1 MEIFSQP
8 GFMSA
13 LFAIILIDLAL
24 AGDNALVIGL
34 AVRNIPAEMQKKAI
48 LWGTVGA
55 IVIRCLL
62 TLIVVWLLKIPG
74 FMLAGGLALVWIA
87 HKLASED
94 GGGEHNVAAKSTLR
108 GAIGTI
114 VVADTVMGLENV
126 LAVGG
131 AANGNMVLVVLGL
144 LISIPI
150 IVLGSQ
156 VVIKAVNR
164 FPWLIIAGA
173 AVLAWTAAKM
183 IVSEPFLKS
192 YVGGPEHH
200 VLRNA
205 IYLIVIGIA
214 IGPVLW
220 RKLARDARV
229 RFAQCAFVIAW
240 LMFFDWLEVRLDW
253 DMDPIESWKVW
264 HETLDLVKFLGW
276 IPLVIAMEKWRK
288 PPALGAAPTR

>member
-1 MEIFSQP
+1 MEMLSQP

-34 AVRNIPAEMQKKAI
+34 AVRNIPIEMQKKAI

-55 IVIRCLL
+55 IAIRCFL

-87 HKLASED
+87 RKLASED
-94 GGGEHNVAAKSTLR
+94 GGGGHDVAAKSTLR

-156 VVIKAVNR
+156 VVIKAVER
-164 FPWLIIAGA
+164 FPWLIVAGA

-183 IVSEPFLKS
+183 IVSEPFLKG
-192 YVGGPEHH
+192 YFGGPEHH
-200 VLRNA
+200 LLRNFVYA
-205 IYLIVIGIA
+205 VVIAFA
-214 IGPVLW
+214 IGPTMW
-220 RKLARDARV
+220 RKLS
-229 RFAQCAFVIAW
+229 RFARIRIAQYVAVVAW
-240 LMFFDWLEVRLDW
+240 LIFFDWLEVKLDW

-276 IPLVIAMEKWRK
+276 IPLVILMEKWLK
-288 PPALGAAPTR
+288 PSQTKST